1 MSSSNKQG
9 FIKDCWVPRNA
20 RDILFEKLNLDC
32 CSRESLKVL
41 GHLFENIV
49 ERYHETFP
57 DGHTAY
63 VIPVD
68 MKTRDKHFGCKN
80 AHTKFFKPLAEQ
92 GLIRIH
98 PFDKEKKVCY
108 RYELPEEMA
117 QLYKNLLTHES
128 IRYINHKMPLVRLH
142 DGKEK
147 TQRFPK
153 SNLYDQNQTPL
164 PEVQT
169 QAIKNCQGIQTLNTG
184 LFYEVKLKEQAELQQ
199 RIAQGE
205 KGLEPYLTR
214 VDNDLMQVS
223 RLLQKKRATRW
234 QTLWYNSK
242 FQTFQVSEIGLELNA
257 VPPFGRVYDDRSL
270 YLNITGESK
279 ALLRFCYARDH
290 KLQFNYD
297 LSACYL
303 HIVQDL
309 ATEYGITMPLLDG
322 DIKQIRKQIAQDCN
336 LSEKTIKQIWN
347 ALTFKA
353 MLFLPK
359 TAKRRASASNGAV
372 IKALREE
379 LSQDSLLDLDHFH
392 KAYQVIYDWL
402 KPYTQVLEKVIEA
415 YINDSR
421 NIQADRDGTYLVNAV
436 GRCYPIPN
444 QLNRQ
449 LRCKLQTH
457 ILQGFEAAFVQN
469 LARIQDDFDYSV
481 KILEHDGCC
490 ATGEISEEAIEKA
503 KQRSFPSA
511 KLEPKDNEL
520 QSEHLLASST
530 ENQSS
535 SILKIVNTKQNNQKV
550 KPN

>member
-1 MSSSNKQG
+1 MTFSNKQG
-9 FIKDCWVPRNA
+9 FIQDCWLPLNA
-20 RDILFEKLNLDC
+20 RKILFERLNLNRF
-32 CSRESLKVL
+32 SQESLQVL

-49 ERYHETFP
+49 EKYHETFP

-63 VIPVD
+63 VVPVD

-92 GLIRIH
+92 SLIRIH

-108 RYELPEEMA
+108 RYELPEEIA
-117 QLYKNLLTHES
+117 QLYKQVLTNES
-128 IRYINHKMPLVRLH
+128 IRYINNNIPLVRLH

-147 TQRFPK
+147 TQRVPK
-153 SNLYDQNQTPL
+153 LNRYDQNQTPL

-169 QAIKNCQGIQTLNTG
+169 QAIQKCQGIQTFNTG
-184 LFYEVKLKEQAELQQ
+184 LFYEVKLKEQAEFQK

-223 RLLQKKRATRW
+223 RLLQKKLATRS
-234 QTLWYNSK
+234 QTLWYQSQ
-242 FQTFQVSEIGLELNA
+242 FQTFQVSEIELELNA

-279 ALLRFCYARDH
+279 ALLRFCYAQDNR
-290 KLQFNYD
+290 LQFNYD

-309 ATEYGITMPLLDG
+309 ATEYGITMPLLNG
-322 DIKQIRKQIAQDCN
+322 DIKQIRKQIAQDCD

-353 MLFLPK
+353 MLCLPK
-359 TAKRRASASNGAV
+359 TAKRKASKSNGAV

-379 LSQDSLLDLDHFH
+379 LSHDCSLDLDHFH
-392 KAYQVIYDWL
+392 RAYQVIYDWL
-402 KPYTQVLEKVIEA
+402 KPYTKVLEKVVEA
-415 YINDSR
+415 YINDTR
-421 NIQADRDGTYLVNAV
+421 KIRPGKGGKYLVNPV
-436 GRCYPIPN
+436 GRCYLIPN
-444 QLNRQ
+444 KLNHQ
-449 LRCKLQTH
+449 AKCKLQTH

-481 KILEHDGCC
+481 KIIEHDGFC
-490 ATGEISEEAIEKA
+490 ATGEISEQAIEKA

-520 QSEHLLASST
+520 QSEHILASCI
-530 ENQSS
+530 N
-535 SILKIVNTKQNNQKV
+535 L
-550 KPN
+550 PF